1 MSNTKN
7 LFEII
12 YKFISKMNEQTLEK
26 IINGVV

>member
-26 IINGVV
+26 GYVS